1 MARIAV
7 YLTGGIA
14 TYKAVSVVRNLQKLG
29 HQVRVV
35 MTKNAEKFV
44 SSQTLAALT
53 KEEVLDDLWG
63 KENEAKIPHI
73 ELADWSELALVVPA
87 TADFLAKMAWG
98 LADDAASTT
107 ILASNCPKI
116 VVPAMNSHMLANPA
130 VKRNLTQLKADGVVI
145 LEPKV
150 GMLAEGYQGRG
161 RMPEPDEITK
171 FVCDSLSTPNTLQ
184 GKRVI
189 VTAGGTREAV
199 DPVRYLGNRSS
210 GKMGIAIA
218 DEFAKAGAQVDLVVG
233 NIDIAVPN
241 NELIKIHQ
249 VSSTED
255 MLNQVEQLFDA
266 CDCLVMVAAPADYK
280 IKNNFNQKIKK
291 KPGQTNLI
299 LELTQTPDI
308 LKTMGKKKDRQIV
321 VGFAAETENLLV
333 NAQTKL
339 ERKHVDMIVA
349 NDVSTGVFGS
359 DKNQVYI
366 LQKGLEPVSWPEMTK
381 KEIAKRLVSLISEKM
396 K

>member
-1 MARIAV
+1 
-7 YLTGGIA
+7 
-14 TYKAVSVVRNLQKLG
+14 
-29 HQVRVV
+29 
-35 MTKNAEKFV
+35 
-44 SSQTLAALT
+44 
-53 KEEVLDDLWG
+53 
-63 KENEAKIPHI
+63 
-73 ELADWSELALVVPA
+73 
-87 TADFLAKMAWG
+87 
-98 LADDAASTT
+98 
-107 ILASNCPKI
+107 
-116 VVPAMNSHMLANPA
+116 
-130 VKRNLTQLKADGVVI
+130 
-145 LEPKV
+145 
-150 GMLAEGYQGRG
+150 
-161 RMPEPDEITK
+161 MPEPDEITK

-266 CDCLVMVAAPADYK
+266 CDCLVMAAAPADYK

>member
-14 TYKAVSVVRNLQKLG
+14 VYKAVSVVRNLQKRG

-35 MTKNAEKFV
+35 MTQNAEKFV
-44 SSQTLAALT
+44 TSQTLAALT

-63 KENEAKIPHI
+63 KENEARIPHI

-87 TADFLAKMAWG
+87 TANFLAKMAWG

-107 ILASNCPKI
+107 ILASSCPKI
-116 VVPAMNSHMLANPA
+116 VVPAMNNHMLANPVVA
-130 VKRNLTQLKADGVVI
+130 RNLAQLKADGVMV

-150 GMLAEGYQGRG
+150 GMLAEGYQGKG
-161 RMPEPDEITK
+161 RMPEPDEITDY
-171 FVCDSLSTPNTLQ
+171 VCEKLSPQNTLR

-218 DEFAKAGAQVDLVVG
+218 DEFAKAGAQVDLVIG
-233 NIDIAVPN
+233 NIDIAIPN
-241 NELIKIHQ
+241 NELIKVYQ
-249 VSSTED
+249 VTSTED
-255 MLNQVEQLFDA
+255 MLAQVEKLFSA
-266 CDCLVMVAAPADYK
+266 SDCLVMAAAPADFK
-280 IKNNFNQKIKK
+280 LKNSINQKIKK
-291 KPGQTNLI
+291 KPGQTDLV

-308 LKTMGKKKDRQIV
+308 LKTMGKRKDQQIV

-333 NAQTKL
+333 NAQAKL
-339 ERKHVDMIVA
+339 ERKHADMIVA
-349 NDVSTGVFGS
+349 NDVSSGVFGS

-381 KEIAKRLVSLISEKM
+381 KGIAKRLVNLIGKKM
-396 K
+396 

>member
-14 TYKAVSVVRNLQKLG
+14 VYKAVSVVRNLQKRG

-35 MTKNAEKFV
+35 MTQNAEKFV
-44 SSQTLAALT
+44 TSQTLAALT

-63 KENEAKIPHI
+63 KENEARIPHI

-87 TADFLAKMAWG
+87 TANFLAKMAWG

-107 ILASNCPKI
+107 ILASSCPKI
-116 VVPAMNSHMLANPA
+116 VVPAMNNHMLANPA
-130 VKRNLTQLKADGVVI
+130 VARNLAQLKADGVMV

-150 GMLAEGYQGRG
+150 GMLAEGYQGKG
-161 RMPEPDEITK
+161 RMPELDEITDY
-171 FVCDSLSTPNTLQ
+171 VCEKLSPQNTLR

-218 DEFAKAGAQVDLVVG
+218 DEFAKAGAQVDLVIG
-233 NIDIAVPN
+233 NIDIAIPN
-241 NELIKIHQ
+241 NELIKVYQ
-249 VSSTED
+249 VTSTED
-255 MLNQVEQLFDA
+255 MLAQVEKLFSA
-266 CDCLVMVAAPADYK
+266 SDCLVMAAAPADFK
-280 IKNNFNQKIKK
+280 LKNSINQKIKK
-291 KPGQTNLI
+291 KPGQTDLV

-308 LKTMGKKKDRQIV
+308 LKTMGKRKDQQIV

-333 NAQTKL
+333 NAQAKL
-339 ERKHVDMIVA
+339 ERKHADMIVA
-349 NDVSTGVFGS
+349 NDVSSGVFGS

-381 KEIAKRLVSLISEKM
+381 KGIAKRLVNLIGKKM
-396 K
+396 

>member
-14 TYKAVSVVRNLQKLG
+14 VYKAVSVVRNLQKRG

-35 MTKNAEKFV
+35 MTQNAEKFV
-44 SSQTLAALT
+44 TSQTLAALT

-63 KENEAKIPHI
+63 KENEARIPHI

-87 TADFLAKMAWG
+87 TANFLAKMAWG

-107 ILASNCPKI
+107 ILASSCPKI
-116 VVPAMNSHMLANPA
+116 VVPAMNNHMLANPA
-130 VKRNLTQLKADGVVI
+130 VARNLAQLKADGVMV

-150 GMLAEGYQGRG
+150 GMLAEGYQGKG
-161 RMPEPDEITK
+161 RMPEPDEITDY
-171 FVCDSLSTPNTLQ
+171 VCEKLSPQNTLR

-218 DEFAKAGAQVDLVVG
+218 DEFAKAGAQVDLVIG
-233 NIDIAVPN
+233 NIDIAIPN
-241 NELIKIHQ
+241 NELIKVYQ
-249 VSSTED
+249 VTSTED
-255 MLNQVEQLFDA
+255 MLAQVEKLFSA
-266 CDCLVMVAAPADYK
+266 SDCLVMAAAPADFK
-280 IKNNFNQKIKK
+280 LKNSINQKIKK
-291 KPGQTNLI
+291 KPGQTDLV
-299 LELTQTPDI
+299 LELRQTPDI
-308 LKTMGKKKDRQIV
+308 LKTMGKRKDQQIV

-333 NAQTKL
+333 NAQAKL
-339 ERKHVDMIVA
+339 ERKHADMIVA
-349 NDVSTGVFGS
+349 NDVSSGVFGS

-381 KEIAKRLVSLISEKM
+381 KGIAKRLVNLIGKKM
-396 K
+396 

>member
-14 TYKAVSVVRNLQKLG
+14 VYKAVSVVRNLQKRG

-35 MTKNAEKFV
+35 MTQNAEKFV
-44 SSQTLAALT
+44 TSQTLAALT

-63 KENEAKIPHI
+63 KENEARIPHI

-87 TADFLAKMAWG
+87 TANFLAKMAWG

-107 ILASNCPKI
+107 ILASSCPKI
-116 VVPAMNSHMLANPA
+116 VVPAMNNHMLANPA
-130 VKRNLTQLKADGVVI
+130 VARNLAQLKADGVMV

-150 GMLAEGYQGRG
+150 GMLAEGYQGKG
-161 RMPEPDEITK
+161 RMPEPDEITDY
-171 FVCDSLSTPNTLQ
+171 VCEKLSPQNTLR

-218 DEFAKAGAQVDLVVG
+218 DEFAKAGAQVDLVIG
-233 NIDIAVPN
+233 NIDIAIPN
-241 NELIKIHQ
+241 NELIKVYQ
-249 VSSTED
+249 VTSTED
-255 MLNQVEQLFDA
+255 MLAQVEKLFSA
-266 CDCLVMVAAPADYK
+266 SDCLVMAAAPADFK
-280 IKNNFNQKIKK
+280 LKNSINQKIKK
-291 KPGQTNLI
+291 KPGQTDLV

-308 LKTMGKKKDRQIV
+308 LKTMGKRKDQQIV

-333 NAQTKL
+333 NAQAKL
-339 ERKHVDMIVA
+339 ERKHADMIVA
-349 NDVSTGVFGS
+349 NDVSSGVFGS

-366 LQKGLEPVSWPEMTK
+366 LQKDLEPVSWPEMTK
-381 KEIAKRLVSLISEKM
+381 KGIAKRLVNLIGKKM
-396 K
+396 

>member
-14 TYKAVSVVRNLQKLG
+14 VYKAVSVVRNLQKRG

-35 MTKNAEKFV
+35 MTQNAEKFV
-44 SSQTLAALT
+44 TSQTLAALT

-63 KENEAKIPHI
+63 KENEARIPHI

-87 TADFLAKMAWG
+87 TANFLAKMAWG

-107 ILASNCPKI
+107 ILASSCPKI
-116 VVPAMNSHMLANPA
+116 VVPAMNNHMLANPA
-130 VKRNLTQLKADGVVI
+130 VARNLAQLKADGVMV

-150 GMLAEGYQGRG
+150 GMLAEGYQGKG
-161 RMPEPDEITK
+161 RMPEPDEITDY
-171 FVCDSLSTPNTLQ
+171 VCEKLSPQNTLR

-218 DEFAKAGAQVDLVVG
+218 DEFAKAGAQVDLVIG
-233 NIDIAVPN
+233 NIDIAIPN
-241 NELIKIHQ
+241 NELIKVYQ
-249 VSSTED
+249 VTSTED
-255 MLNQVEQLFDA
+255 MLAQVEKLFSA
-266 CDCLVMVAAPADYK
+266 SDCLVMAAAPADFK
-280 IKNNFNQKIKK
+280 LKNSINQKIKK
-291 KPGQTNLI
+291 KLGQTDLV

-308 LKTMGKKKDRQIV
+308 LKTMGKRKDQQIV

-333 NAQTKL
+333 NAQAKL
-339 ERKHVDMIVA
+339 ERKHADMIVA
-349 NDVSTGVFGS
+349 NDVSSGVFGS

-381 KEIAKRLVSLISEKM
+381 KGIAKRLVNLIGKKM
-396 K
+396 

>member
-14 TYKAVSVVRNLQKLG
+14 VYKAVSVVRNLQKRG

-35 MTKNAEKFV
+35 MTQNAEKFV
-44 SSQTLAALT
+44 TSQTLAALT

-63 KENEAKIPHI
+63 KENEARIPHI

-87 TADFLAKMAWG
+87 TANFLAKMAWG

-107 ILASNCPKI
+107 ILASSCPKI
-116 VVPAMNSHMLANPA
+116 VVPAMNNHMLANPA
-130 VKRNLTQLKADGVVI
+130 VARNLAQLKADGVMV

-150 GMLAEGYQGRG
+150 GMLAEGYQGKG
-161 RMPEPDEITK
+161 RMPEPDEITDY
-171 FVCDSLSTPNTLQ
+171 VCEKLSPQNTLR

-218 DEFAKAGAQVDLVVG
+218 DEFAKAGAQVDLVIG
-233 NIDIAVPN
+233 NIDIAIPN
-241 NELIKIHQ
+241 NELIKVYQ
-249 VSSTED
+249 VTSTED
-255 MLNQVEQLFDA
+255 MLAQVEKLFSA
-266 CDCLVMVAAPADYK
+266 SDCLVMAAAPADFK
-280 IKNNFNQKIKK
+280 LKNSINQKIKK
-291 KPGQTNLI
+291 KPGQTDLV

-308 LKTMGKKKDRQIV
+308 LKTMGKRKDQQIV
-321 VGFAAETENLLV
+321 VGFAAE
-333 NAQTKL
+333 
-339 ERKHVDMIVA
+339 
-349 NDVSTGVFGS
+349 
-359 DKNQVYI
+359 
-366 LQKGLEPVSWPEMTK
+366 
-381 KEIAKRLVSLISEKM
+381 
-396 K
+396 

>member
-14 TYKAVSVVRNLQKLG
+14 VYKAVSVVRNLQKRG

-35 MTKNAEKFV
+35 MTQNAEKFV
-44 SSQTLAALT
+44 TSQTLAALT

-63 KENEAKIPHI
+63 KENEARIPHI

-87 TADFLAKMAWG
+87 TANFLAKMAWG

-107 ILASNCPKI
+107 ILASSCPKI
-116 VVPAMNSHMLANPA
+116 VVPAMNNHMLANPA
-130 VKRNLTQLKADGVVI
+130 VARNLAQLKVDGVMV

-150 GMLAEGYQGRG
+150 GMLAEGYQGKG
-161 RMPEPDEITK
+161 RMPEPDEITDY
-171 FVCDSLSTPNTLQ
+171 VCEKLSPQNTLR

-218 DEFAKAGAQVDLVVG
+218 DEFAKAGAQVDLVIG
-233 NIDIAVPN
+233 NIDIAIPN
-241 NELIKIHQ
+241 NELIKVYQ
-249 VSSTED
+249 VTSTED
-255 MLNQVEQLFDA
+255 MLAQVEKLFSA
-266 CDCLVMVAAPADYK
+266 SDCLVMAAAPADFK
-280 IKNNFNQKIKK
+280 LKNSINQKIKK
-291 KPGQTNLI
+291 KPGQTDLV

-308 LKTMGKKKDRQIV
+308 LKTMGKRKDQQIV

-333 NAQTKL
+333 NAQAKL
-339 ERKHVDMIVA
+339 ERKHADMIVA
-349 NDVSTGVFGS
+349 NDVSSGVFGS

-381 KEIAKRLVSLISEKM
+381 KGIAKRLVNLIGKKM
-396 K
+396 

>member
-14 TYKAVSVVRNLQKLG
+14 VYKAVLVVRNLQKRG

-35 MTKNAEKFV
+35 MTQNAEKFV
-44 SSQTLAALT
+44 TSQTLAALT

-63 KENEAKIPHI
+63 KENEARIPHI

-87 TADFLAKMAWG
+87 TANFLAKMAWG

-107 ILASNCPKI
+107 ILASSCPKI
-116 VVPAMNSHMLANPA
+116 VVPAMNNHMLANPA
-130 VKRNLTQLKADGVVI
+130 VARNLAQLKADGVMV

-150 GMLAEGYQGRG
+150 GMLAEGYQGKG
-161 RMPEPDEITK
+161 RMPEPDEITDY
-171 FVCDSLSTPNTLQ
+171 VCEKLSPQNTLR

-218 DEFAKAGAQVDLVVG
+218 DEFAKAGAQVDLVIG
-233 NIDIAVPN
+233 NIDIAIPN
-241 NELIKIHQ
+241 NELIKVYQ
-249 VSSTED
+249 VTSTED
-255 MLNQVEQLFDA
+255 MLAQVEKLFSA
-266 CDCLVMVAAPADYK
+266 SDCLVMAAAPADFK
-280 IKNNFNQKIKK
+280 LKNSINQKIKK
-291 KPGQTNLI
+291 KPGQTDLV

-308 LKTMGKKKDRQIV
+308 LKTMGKRKDQQIV

-333 NAQTKL
+333 NAQAKL
-339 ERKHVDMIVA
+339 ERKHADMIVA
-349 NDVSTGVFGS
+349 NDVSSGVFGS

-381 KEIAKRLVSLISEKM
+381 KGIAKRLVNLIGKKM
-396 K
+396 

>member
-1 MARIAV
+1 M
-7 YLTGGIA
+7 LTGGIA
-14 TYKAVSVVRNLQKLG
+14 VYKAVSVVRNLQKRG

-35 MTKNAEKFV
+35 MTQNAEKFV
-44 SSQTLAALT
+44 TSQTLAALT

-63 KENEAKIPHI
+63 KENEARIPHI

-87 TADFLAKMAWG
+87 TANFLAKMAWG

-107 ILASNCPKI
+107 ILASSCPKI
-116 VVPAMNSHMLANPA
+116 VVPAMNNHMLANPA
-130 VKRNLTQLKADGVVI
+130 VARNLAQLKADGVMV

-150 GMLAEGYQGRG
+150 GMLAEGYQGKG
-161 RMPEPDEITK
+161 RMPEPDEITDY
-171 FVCDSLSTPNTLQ
+171 VCEKLSPQNTLR

-218 DEFAKAGAQVDLVVG
+218 DEFAKAGAQVDLVIG
-233 NIDIAVPN
+233 NIDIAIPN
-241 NELIKIHQ
+241 NELIKVYQ
-249 VSSTED
+249 VTSTED
-255 MLNQVEQLFDA
+255 MLAQVEKLFSA
-266 CDCLVMVAAPADYK
+266 SDCLVMAAAPADFK
-280 IKNNFNQKIKK
+280 LKNSINQKIKK
-291 KPGQTNLI
+291 KPGQTDLV

-308 LKTMGKKKDRQIV
+308 LKTMGKRKDQQIV

-333 NAQTKL
+333 NAQAKL
-339 ERKHVDMIVA
+339 ERKHADMIVA
-349 NDVSTGVFGS
+349 NDVSSGVFGS

-381 KEIAKRLVSLISEKM
+381 KGIAKRLVNLIGKKM
-396 K
+396 

>member
-14 TYKAVSVVRNLQKLG
+14 VYKVVSVVRNLQKRG

-35 MTKNAEKFV
+35 MTQNAEKFV
-44 SSQTLAALT
+44 TSQTLAALT

-63 KENEAKIPHI
+63 KENEARIPHI

-87 TADFLAKMAWG
+87 TANFLAKMAWG

-107 ILASNCPKI
+107 ILASSCPKI
-116 VVPAMNSHMLANPA
+116 VVPAMNNHMLANPA
-130 VKRNLTQLKADGVVI
+130 VARNLAQLKADGVMV

-150 GMLAEGYQGRG
+150 GMLAEGYQGKG
-161 RMPEPDEITK
+161 RMPEPDEITDY
-171 FVCDSLSTPNTLQ
+171 VCEKLSPQNTLR

-218 DEFAKAGAQVDLVVG
+218 DEFAKAGAQVDLVIG
-233 NIDIAVPN
+233 NIDIAIPN
-241 NELIKIHQ
+241 NELIKVYQ
-249 VSSTED
+249 VTSTED
-255 MLNQVEQLFDA
+255 MLAQVEKLFSA
-266 CDCLVMVAAPADYK
+266 SDCLVMAAAPADFK
-280 IKNNFNQKIKK
+280 LKNSINQKIKK
-291 KPGQTNLI
+291 KPGQTDLV

-308 LKTMGKKKDRQIV
+308 LKTMGKRKDQQIV

-333 NAQTKL
+333 NAQAKL
-339 ERKHVDMIVA
+339 ERKHADMIVA
-349 NDVSTGVFGS
+349 NDVSSGVFGS

-381 KEIAKRLVSLISEKM
+381 KGIAKRLVNLIGKKM
-396 K
+396 